1 MNQTTQSTVNLS
13 RAEAA
18 RLAKVS
24 PRTIDRWR
32 ETGALPFTRRH
43 ENGHPQFDAADVRR
57 VRQEKDRVREEWA
70 EAQRTRGTRSQNVIP
85 GQRQKQ

>member
-1 MNQTTQSTVNLS
+1 MNQTTQADRNLN

-43 ENGHPQFDAADVRR
+43 DNGHPAFLASDVRR
-57 VRQEKDRVREEWA
+57 VRALKDRIREEWA
-70 EAQRTRGTRSQNVIP
+70 EAQRTRGSQP
-85 GQRQKQ
+85 SPPK